1 MFLAIPVAV
10 LFAVELVLF
19 VGVFVAVGV
28 PVVAHIVG
36 LAVAVELLLAVSV
49 GRVGSDGQPEN
60 KRGYS
65 IKMSYY
71 AEYFDTFTNCT
82 NWLCSK
88 QKDDWYE
95 CVKSIGFD

>member
-10 LFAVELVLF
+10 LFVVDLVLF

-28 PVVAHIVG
+28 PVMAHLVG
-36 LAVAVELLLAVSV
+36 VAVAVELLLAVSV

-65 IKMSYY
+65 MKMSHYT
-71 AEYFDTFTNCT
+71 EYSEHF
-82 NWLCSK
+82 
-88 QKDDWYE
+88 Y
-95 CVKSIGFD
+95 